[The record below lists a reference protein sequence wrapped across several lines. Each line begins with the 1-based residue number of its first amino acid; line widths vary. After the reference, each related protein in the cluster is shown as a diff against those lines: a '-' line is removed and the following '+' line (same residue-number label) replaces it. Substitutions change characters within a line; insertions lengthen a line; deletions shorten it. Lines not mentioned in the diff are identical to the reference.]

1 MSLIRNH
8 PAIHSSNHPWD
19 GSEMSFGK
27 HMDKYLES
35 RNNSTKASLEALSWN
50 HPGKTCVH
58 MNSGQWLSP
67 KSRYWDYPEKSF
79 EAQMRKIERN
89 EAAGCGNFPFLLV
102 DYGDTIIPT
111 MFGARLGDIDG
122 GPWIEH
128 VLNDI
133 SDVKN
138 MPKPALD
145 NPMWLHFLR
154 TLDYF
159 MEHCPEGVKIIPPHK
174 LSPFGNAM
182 ILRGN
187 DIYLDLYDNPDAVHE
202 LLKRVMEA
210 FIMCFEFIHD
220 KIGFPVQ
227 DGFSP
232 NGFPLPG
239 IFIGD
244 DSSINMGNDQI
255 WEFDLKY
262 LETLSK
268 HFTSPLFCHY
278 CVMNETQGLQLL
290 KAYSDADFI
299 VGLNNQYGPD
309 FFLDNYESYFKDRL
323 FLATETPVEK
333 LGRTKEERL
342 SFFKDKLSRI
352 HREMK
357 DKSGLLYFVGVND
370 EELEDF
376 LEIKRTKSHNS

>member
-1 MSLIRNH
+1 
-8 PAIHSSNHPWD
+8 
-19 GSEMSFGK
+19 
-27 HMDKYLES
+27 MDKYLKS

-58 MNSGQWLSP
+58 INSGQWLSP

-159 MEHCPEGVKIIPPHK
+159 MDHILKTGCS
-174 LSPFGNAM
+174 SP
-182 ILRGN
+182 LKR
-187 DIYLDLYDNPDAVHE
+187 
-202 LLKRVMEA
+202 LLKNSVGQKRSV
-210 FIMCFEFIHD
+210 FHFSKINFQEF
-220 KIGFPVQ
+220 
-227 DGFSP
+227 
-232 NGFPLPG
+232 
-239 IFIGD
+239 
-244 DSSINMGNDQI
+244 
-255 WEFDLKY
+255 
-262 LETLSK
+262 T
-268 HFTSPLFCHY
+268 
-278 CVMNETQGLQLL
+278 
-290 KAYSDADFI
+290 
-299 VGLNNQYGPD
+299 
-309 FFLDNYESYFKDRL
+309 
-323 FLATETPVEK
+323 
-333 LGRTKEERL
+333 GR
-342 SFFKDKLSRI
+342 
-352 HREMK
+352 
-357 DKSGLLYFVGVND
+357 
-370 EELEDF
+370 
-376 LEIKRTKSHNS
+376 